1 MPIFCNSLSM
11 RALPDPADIFRDPEF
26 RAAAAEQRAARHAA
40 AIAERK
46 QREADKAAEIAARK
60 AIADKQARE
69 RREALRL
76 KARRKKRLSR
86 TKRNARRG
94 RKAALY
100 VVRWAYYRALS
111 ANTVTWKERHNWV
124 RRLLYKIEKQ
134 VREKTI
140 DQLGSVD
147 LFQAD
152 DKFYEEVA
160 RMVFMCYRKTGDAPA
175 ESDAR
180 DGVAFRL

>member
-1 MPIFCNSLSM
+1 M
-11 RALPDPADIFRDPEF
+11 
-26 RAAAAEQRAARHAA
+26 
-40 AIAERK
+40 
-46 QREADKAAEIAARK
+46 
-60 AIADKQARE
+60 
-69 RREALRL
+69 
-76 KARRKKRLSR
+76 
-86 TKRNARRG
+86 
-94 RKAALY
+94 Y

-160 RMVFMCYRKTGDAPA
+160 RMVFMCYRKTGDARQSPTPA
-175 ESDAR
+175 TAWPSACR
-180 DGVAFRL
+180 RGWVKFTGPKKN